1 MKNLLKKNLNN
12 QRGVTMIEYAILAAV
27 IALVVAVAAGAL
39 GTDISD
45 LFGRIS
51 DKIKSI

>member
-1 MKNLLKKNLNN
+1 MTKLSTKIRS

-27 IALVVAVAAGAL
+27 IALVVATAAGVL

-51 DKIKSI
+51 AKIKSI